1 MAGVFA
7 SKGPSSKDTFVGRV
21 EIPIAQ
27 MRPNSR
33 SYDVTLPLRASNNVY
48 TRKKLGALRLRISL
62 EYYDGRQAISSYLPH
77 KRNKFKTTIACAD
90 PKSFRNVALTVHGTH
105 LLERFSPDLLMAA
118 IRELTYVQAATNR
131 MLKRFILDLMSW
143 KHPIYSGY
151 CFFSWMHCVY
161 INSMPL
167 VPAYFV
173 GLLLLNLVDTYNC
186 YVAGAAA
193 DFQPLS
199 WKELILI
206 VCEKSD
212 GTSASNIMGAK
223 RAIDSYAESHLEF
236 PFAAIGGYKRFSVEE
251 CLNDTKQRSGSD
263 DNVVDDE
270 IELADDGLAG
280 ANDNQGQNFPT
291 GGPPLPE
298 QDLDVKVPAKDKIVT
313 AKDKTIEQELQ
324 EAEYKVHKATKFLFD
339 YKTYHE
345 SEGKEPPFG
354 KKVSVDKDTEIY
366 NTNQELDRVLGVGQ
380 VSLLSLRY
388 DFFSSERLNHI
399 N

>member
-1 MAGVFA
+1 MAGVFHDV

-27 MRPNSR
+27 LRPNSR

-62 EYYDGRQAISSYLPH
+62 EYYDDRQAISSYLPH

-118 IRELTYVQAATNR
+118 IREVTFVQAAINR
-131 MLKRFILDLMSW
+131 MLKQFILDLISW

-173 GLLLLNLVDTYNC
+173 GFLLLNLVDTYNR
-186 YVAGAAA
+186 YVDGVAA

-199 WKELILI
+199 WKELLLI

-212 GTSASNIMGAK
+212 GSSASTSMGAK
-223 RAIDSYAESHLEF
+223 RAIDSYAESQLEF
-236 PFAAIGGYKRFSVEE
+236 PFAAFGGYKRFSVEE
-251 CLNDTKQRSGSD
+251 CLNNTKQRSDSD

-270 IELADDGLAG
+270 IEMADDGLAG
-280 ANDNQGQNFPT
+280 ANHNQGQNVPT
-291 GGPPLPE
+291 GRPPLPE
-298 QDLDVKVPAKDKIVT
+298 QDLDVKVPS
-313 AKDKTIEQELQ
+313 KDKTLAQELQ

-354 KKVSVDKDTEIY
+354 KKVTVDKETEIY
-366 NTNQELDRVLGVGQ
+366 NTNQELDKVLGVGQ
-380 VSLLSLRY
+380 VSLLKC
-388 DFFSSERLNHI
+388 EI
-399 N
+399 

>member
-118 IRELTYVQAATNR
+118 IRELTYVQAATSR
-131 MLKRFILDLMSW
+131 MLKTFILDLMSW

-167 VPAYFV
+167 VPA
-173 GLLLLNLVDTYNC
+173 L
-186 YVAGAAA
+186 
-193 DFQPLS
+193 
-199 WKELILI
+199 
-206 VCEKSD
+206 
-212 GTSASNIMGAK
+212 
-223 RAIDSYAESHLEF
+223 
-236 PFAAIGGYKRFSVEE
+236 
-251 CLNDTKQRSGSD
+251 
-263 DNVVDDE
+263 
-270 IELADDGLAG
+270 
-280 ANDNQGQNFPT
+280 
-291 GGPPLPE
+291 
-298 QDLDVKVPAKDKIVT
+298 
-313 AKDKTIEQELQ
+313 
-324 EAEYKVHKATKFLFD
+324 
-339 YKTYHE
+339 
-345 SEGKEPPFG
+345 
-354 KKVSVDKDTEIY
+354 
-366 NTNQELDRVLGVGQ
+366 
-380 VSLLSLRY
+380 
-388 DFFSSERLNHI
+388 
-399 N
+399 